1 MAMPKSRIAVIIV
14 LTVLGA
20 ALFVVVLHSRWRA
33 TTAIN
38 ISSQQRLVSSTSES
52 SADVNKKTTGS
63 VLAGSKYWNKAI
75 NVVESLIRDKLKSDP
90 RADPDLLATWQ
101 RQVSNQKPSDESGG
115 SVKKTSPESP
125 LDNQQAKQKV
135 IPPPTVPTVRKDL
148 PFLTRGSV
156 EIRPE
161 RIPPPAHSSDIYI
174 SLLTA
179 PKFHD
184 TRISLQYLTWL
195 QAVDPKQ
202 V

>member
-14 LTVLGA
+14 LTALGA

-33 TTAIN
+33 TTSIN
-38 ISSQQRLVSSTSES
+38 ISNQQRLVSSTSES

-101 RQVSNQKPSDESGG
+101 RQVSNHKPSDESDG

-135 IPPPTVPTVRKDL
+135 IPPPTVPTVRKDF

-195 QAVDPKQ
+195 QTVDPKQ